1 MSPDDSGV
9 ETGTLQ
15 VGPGA
20 IWDLY
25 QMADQEESVTA
36 NAVTISISADYAVQL
51 EATDDGTIEVT
62 TV

>member
-1 MSPDDSGV
+1 MNGNDDGV
-9 ETGTLQ
+9 DTGTLQ

-25 QMADQEESVTA
+25 QMAEQNESVTA
-36 NAVTISISADYAVQL
+36 NAVTISISADHAVQL
-51 EATDDGTIEVT
+51 EATDEGTIEVT